1 MSNLRVWFAIII
13 FACLPLCLHL
23 TDYVCVDEAFFFHDA
38 IRLNQGERLYLDLSQ
53 HLEPLNSWLL
63 GAVFHFFPPT
73 MYTARITM
81 LLLTV
86 AVAIGATWF
95 MLSYFRIR
103 PWLACLCGAL
113 IPFSQL
119 PFFVYSHHRL
129 STFFWFPVLFCMLY
143 AVRHRENRWG
153 WITAGFFLLCVLESH
168 IVKGGMV
175 GLAILVWFA
184 FRLFI
189 IERKEWRRPLR
200 ELVYLSSG
208 FLLGCAGLAALIA
221 SLSSFGAFYQETIV
235 RKFSYSHTFLA
246 SYPYFRTSVS
256 HFPYDTLLHSPTL
269 MSIWLQQQI
278 MYAAPPLALILGLF
292 LLWRQHGERERLA
305 EYFLLWL
312 LSLAVWASVLYLAA
326 PYKFT
331 MVIFGM
337 FILLAAGLENLFVC
351 GRKTAR
357 VFALLIVFGLAFW
370 GAKNLSA
377 TALQCYRRDRP
388 IQSALGPVSFKDKQQ
403 HQAVIDLKKY
413 LENIGSNRYVLCY
426 SYDMVIYHICDL
438 KNPTRYPYIH
448 PSIHT
453 DRDVDIAI
461 AEMEQHRVEYM
472 IWGTKQGC
480 RKMDDYIRHNFRKV
494 AEFGQYR
501 VWRKLSA
508 IEEGAQL

>member
-1 MSNLRVWFAIII
+1 VPSW
-13 FACLPLCLHL
+13 
-23 TDYVCVDEAFFFHDA
+23 EAD
-38 IRLNQGERLYLDLSQ
+38 
-53 HLEPLNSWLL
+53 
-63 GAVFHFFPPT
+63 
-73 MYTARITM
+73 
-81 LLLTV
+81 
-86 AVAIGATWF
+86 
-95 MLSYFRIR
+95 
-103 PWLACLCGAL
+103 
-113 IPFSQL
+113 
-119 PFFVYSHHRL
+119 
-129 STFFWFPVLFCMLY
+129 
-143 AVRHRENRWG
+143 
-153 WITAGFFLLCVLESH
+153 
-168 IVKGGMV
+168 
-175 GLAILVWFA
+175 
-184 FRLFI
+184 
-189 IERKEWRRPLR
+189 
-200 ELVYLSSG
+200 LSSG
-208 FLLGCAGLAALIA
+208 PGADGGAGRVAFWSVTLPCLLAFILLAAHAVRAGDWGVAAAWGVLAGLVCTRLAWARLVALAALFA
-221 SLSSFGAFYQETIV
+221 G
-235 RKFSYSHTFLA
+235 
-246 SYPYFRTSVS
+246 
-256 HFPYDTLLHSPTL
+256 
-269 MSIWLQQQI
+269 
-278 MYAAPPLALILGLF
+278 GLF
-292 LLWRQHGERERLA
+292 WVSAGVDLVRFRMAFGMDWLRLA
-305 EYFLLWL
+305 AIMAAVTGLTMAAWWR
-312 LSLAVWASVLYLAA
+312 LAGEAGRLRHHRGAGTAWPMAVA
-326 PYKFT
+326 F
-331 MVIFGM
+331 
-337 FILLAAGLENLFVC
+337 LLAAGLENLFVC